1 MFFDNDIFNDSRD
14 FSAMTDEEI
23 LFASHN
29 DPRLFEVLVDRYQE
43 AFIRKAKKI
52 LGSREDAQDVVQE
65 TFTKM
70 YIYAGKFSVQ
80 EGATMKSWG
89 YKILVNTCFTH
100 SNKKKLHGERFSL
113 IDPEFEHLLADKHD
127 AFSTYTTKEYILSI
141 LSRMP
146 DSLGKVLEDY
156 YIKGVP
162 QKELAEE
169 EGLSISAIKTRIH
182 RAKRVFKE
190 IGNSFT

>member
-1 MFFDNDIFNDSRD
+1 MFFDDNAFEEKTD
-14 FSAMTDEEI
+14 FSVMSDEEI
-23 LFASHN
+23 LFASLN
-29 DPRLFEVLVDRYQE
+29 DPKLFEELVDRYQE

-70 YIYAGKFSVQ
+70 YIYAGKFNVQ

-100 SNKKKLHGERFSL
+100 GKKKKLHGERFSL
-113 IDPEFEHLLADKHD
+113 IDPEFEHLLADKND
-127 AFSTYTTKEYILSI
+127 SFNTYTTKEYILSI

-162 QKELAEE
+162 QKELADE